1 MRNFNITKTY
11 VDKDDPWSG
20 ILAAESF
27 SVCSTANSLK
37 VYILGQLLFGRD
49 MIILIKHK
57 VDWELIHQINQA
69 HINKDNI
76 RENNKRFDHG

>member
-37 VYILGQLLFGRD
+37 GYIPGQLLFGRD